1 MKKRR
6 MLFAVLAIAF
16 AVMSAQS
23 VAGNKKLMTINA
35 AKVVAERAVVE
46 SIVGLKVRSRE
57 SVEDLIAQEVR
68 VDAKT
73 AAAIKGIEYTD
84 IVYDPDKD
92 IAQVEASIELGR
104 VSNIVGKNIDYGGQT
119 IKRFGFATSTPSMAG
134 PLQALRAAE
143 LDAYKQLAKQIV
155 GFEIDS
161 NTSVRDYLLE
171 SDDVRANMMAAIYG
185 AQLVD
190 YRWDEDGDAYVK
202 MRLRFGEVED
212 VLNQKLNYDDEMI
225 EVEGVGA
232 QVDDFNQAA
241 NDNGMGMGAGIRRG
255 AEIREG
261 VLDVPV
267 SGGFGAQGRTNSGE
281 TGGAVD
287 LLR

>member
-1 MKKRR
+1 MKKKW
-6 MLFAVLAIAF
+6 VLLVALAAAF
-16 AVMSAQS
+16 FVVSAQG

-35 AKVVAERAVVE
+35 AKVIAERAVVE
-46 SIVGLKVRSRE
+46 SVVGLKVRSRE
-57 SVEDLIAQEVR
+57 RVEDLIAQEVR

-92 IAQVEASIELGR
+92 IARVEASIKLGR
-104 VSNIVGKNIDYGGQT
+104 VSNIVGKHIDFGGQT
-119 IKRFGFATSTPSMAG
+119 IKRFGFATSTPAMAG

-161 NTSVRDYLLE
+161 NTSVQDYLLE
-171 SDDVRANMMAAIYG
+171 SDDVRARMMAAIYG
-185 AQLVD
+185 AQLVNQ
-190 YRWDEDGDAYVK
+190 RWDEDGNAYVK

-232 QVDDFNQAA
+232 QVDDFSEAPS
-241 NDNGMGMGAGIRRG
+241 DNGMEMATGVRGG

-261 VLDVPV
+261 MIDVPI
-267 SGGFGAQGRTNSGE
+267 SGGFGGQGQSDRGNA
-281 TGGAVD
+281 GGAVD

>member
-1 MKKRR
+1 MKK
-6 MLFAVLAIAF
+6 VLLVILGAALVG
-16 AVMSAQS
+16 AS
-23 VAGNKKLMTINA
+23 VHTFAGNKKLMTVNA
-35 AKVVAERAVVE
+35 AKVIAERAVVE
-46 SIVGLKVRSRE
+46 SVIGLKVRSRE

-92 IAQVEASIELGR
+92 IGQVEASIQLGK

-119 IKRFGFATSTPSMAG
+119 IKRFGFATSTPAMAG

-143 LDAYKQLAKQIV
+143 LDAYKQLAKVIV

-161 NTSVRDYLLE
+161 KTSVRDYLLE
-171 SDDVRANMMAAIYG
+171 SDDVRARMMAAIYG
-185 AQLVD
+185 ADLVD
-190 YRWDEDGDAYVK
+190 YRWDEDGNGYVK
-202 MRLRFGEVED
+202 MRLRFGQVED
-212 VLNQKLNYDDEMI
+212 VLNQKLNYDDEVI

-232 QVDDFNQAA
+232 QVDDFREAPTGGIGMAA
-241 NDNGMGMGAGIRRG
+241 TVGRG

-261 VLDVPV
+261 IIDVPV
-267 SGGFGAQGRTNSGE
+267 SSGVGGQTRDTNGA
-281 TGGAVD
+281 GGGVD

>member
-1 MKKRR
+1 MKKKW
-6 MLFAVLAIAF
+6 VLLVALAATF
-16 AVMSAQS
+16 VMVSVQG

-35 AKVVAERAVVE
+35 AKVIAERAVVE
-46 SIVGLKVRSRE
+46 SVVGLKVRSRE

-92 IAQVEASIELGR
+92 IARVEASIKLGR
-104 VSNIVGKNIDYGGQT
+104 VSNIVGKNIDFGGQT
-119 IKRFGFATSTPSMAG
+119 IKRFGFATSTPAMAG

-171 SDDVRANMMAAIYG
+171 SDDVRARMMAAIYG

-190 YRWDEDGDAYVK
+190 QRWDEDGNAYVK

-232 QVDDFNQAA
+232 QVDDFSEAPS
-241 NDNGMGMGAGIRRG
+241 DNGMEMATGVRRG

-261 VLDVPV
+261 MIDVPV
-267 SGGFGAQGRTNSGE
+267 SGSLGGQGQSDRDNA
-281 TGGAVD
+281 GGAVD